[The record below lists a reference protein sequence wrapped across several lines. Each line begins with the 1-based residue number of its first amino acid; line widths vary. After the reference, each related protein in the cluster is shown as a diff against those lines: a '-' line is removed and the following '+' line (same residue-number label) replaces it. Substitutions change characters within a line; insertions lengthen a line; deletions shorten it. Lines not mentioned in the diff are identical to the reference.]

1 MTWNARIAL
10 FGWSGRPWNGVT
22 ATSSGHVQ
30 MWTSCNQET
39 MQKIAQVIL
48 MLTFLLHS
56 MAFSWSNFHQ
66 NG

>member
-48 MLTFLLHS
+48 VDFFTT
-56 MAFSWSNFHQ
+56 
-66 NG
+66 